1 MRSLTRSTPSLTH
14 SPPHLR
20 TTLVCLCVWGR
31 WWGWHNKAYHCQ
43 DLTLCVCACACV
55 YVCVCECG
63 GGGLRKP
70 LFEMHVLRVG
80 RGRGRER
87 ARDVL
92 VDCQAWHG
100 RKGVEGLRGQ
110 RMRNENGKA
119 WTAGRAG
126 GRGNECAALLLRC
139 RRTITLI

>member
-1 MRSLTRSTPSLTH
+1 MCWEGGGADIIKPTTARISLY
-14 SPPHLR
+14 
-20 TTLVCLCVWGR
+20 VCLCV
-31 WWGWHNKAYHCQ
+31 
-43 DLTLCVCACACV
+43 
-55 YVCVCECG
+55 CG

-80 RGRGRER
+80 RGRGRGRER

-100 RKGVEGLRGQ
+100 RKEVGGTHGGQ

-119 WTAGRAG
+119 WTAGRAE
-126 GRGNECAALLLRC
+126 GRGIDCAALLLRC